1 MMLKPAY
8 SLNWWEE
15 LSLFLALFHELFS
28 AGLEQMFWLT
38 AFEQAHSLFL
48 SSWKSEWWKE
58 WIWLQTFIYQ
68 SIYEMKLKR
77 HEKTSPLCF
86 LLFTKLSKEGASDL
100 MILSSEMTAN
110 LQSLFFPSISNWFN
124 SLVSVSNSL
133 PLSLFVS
140 VCSYWNFPVILIPC
154 GVWLLRTESMFLWM
168 CMKKKNV
175 WRGLDRNNTETVW
188 KAKIRRTTRS
198 HIL

>member
-15 LSLFLALFHELFS
+15 LSLFLALFHVLFS

-58 WIWLQTFIYQ
+58 RIWLQTFIYQ

-100 MILSSEMTAN
+100 MILRSEMTAN
-110 LQSLFFPSISNWFN
+110 LQSLFFPFISNWFN

-154 GVWLLRTESMFLWM
+154 WVWLLCEQRACF
-168 CMKKKNV
+168 C
-175 WRGLDRNNTETVW
+175 GCAW
-188 KAKIRRTTRS
+188 KRKMAEED
-198 HIL
+198 